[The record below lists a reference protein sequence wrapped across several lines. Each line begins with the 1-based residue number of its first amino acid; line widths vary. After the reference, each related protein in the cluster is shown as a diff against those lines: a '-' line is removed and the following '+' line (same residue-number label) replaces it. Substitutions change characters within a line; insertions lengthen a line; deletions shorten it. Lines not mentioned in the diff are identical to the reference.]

1 MTAAQECCLRPCVSP
16 AGGALRSRP
25 GAALRRPRLSD
36 RGAAAPGPAGKP
48 RTGGWIARSCRL
60 PAALAR
66 LALLVLSMAALSI
79 AAPARAGESGA
90 GQALDGL
97 GGSLLPGMRACEAPL
112 NDGFSAGARCLAG
125 RAVNEVLLDAA
136 AGFATGRGQAVFGE
150 GFRIVNDLEYAP
162 EGNRLGGGIDV
173 VVPLVSFGPSAD
185 PGTAAPDTGAL
196 FLQQGVTRWVDGR
209 GSARNDVRFG
219 AVRRFALPGGGAGS
233 DFLGVSAFVQQ
244 NREYEHA
251 RIVMGADYA
260 GRWGRGAL
268 NLFMPTTGWRGRG
281 DGYEERA
288 LGGGELGLRLD
299 LTTALSMNAA
309 VGHWQ
314 DDDGSGGWRT
324 NGRIAAGWRP
334 HPWLDIGVAWN
345 GLGTPDGSQAF
356 RLAFTMPLG
365 GTRGAPRWRGLGL
378 AGGGSR
384 PPAADLWS
392 PVEDI
397 GVIRVTRRESARS
410 LVSQATVR
418 FVQERAASGARIAIE
433 VRLPAATP
441 RALRLVARLG
451 PGTGGDPAVP
461 GVDYVDEPIPVTIA
475 AGGTRAVVPIQ
486 LPLNPG
492 LTAPRSL
499 RVAVA
504 LAR

>member
-1 MTAAQECCLRPCVSP
+1 MPRPV
-16 AGGALRSRP
+16 SRP
-25 GAALRRPRLSD
+25 GGDRRCSGRVSASSTTWSMRRKGTVWAA
-36 RGAAAPGPAGKP
+36 
-48 RTGGWIARSCRL
+48 
-60 PAALAR
+60 
-66 LALLVLSMAALSI
+66 
-79 AAPARAGESGA
+79 
-90 GQALDGL
+90 
-97 GGSLLPGMRACEAPL
+97 
-112 NDGFSAGARCLAG
+112 
-125 RAVNEVLLDAA
+125 
-136 AGFATGRGQAVFGE
+136 
-150 GFRIVNDLEYAP
+150 
-162 EGNRLGGGIDV
+162 GIDV

-233 DFLGVSAFVQQ
+233 DFLGVSAFVQK

-288 LGGGELGLRLD
+288 LGGVELGLRLD

-345 GLGTPDGSQAF
+345 GLGTRDGSQAVSPG
-356 RLAFTMPLG
+356 LHDAAG
-365 GTRGAPRWRGLGL
+365 GHARGAAM
-378 AGGGSR
+378 AGAGTCR
-384 PPAADLWS
+384 RRFEAAGRR
-392 PVEDI
+392 PVES
-397 GVIRVTRRESARS
+397 RRGYRGHPGDAAARARAS

-441 RALRLVARLG
+441 RALRLVASWG
-451 PGTGGDPAVP
+451 PARGGDPAVP

-475 AGGTRAVVPIQ
+475 GGRHESGGSDPASPQSRPDRAPLAGGSRWPWRAGRAGVFRRLRSGEDGRHDRPFPAGCGRSRPWRLRRWRAPGLRAVAAA
-486 LPLNPG
+486 G
-492 LTAPRSL
+492 RGRWPRAAASGM
-499 RVAVA
+499 R
-504 LAR
+504 